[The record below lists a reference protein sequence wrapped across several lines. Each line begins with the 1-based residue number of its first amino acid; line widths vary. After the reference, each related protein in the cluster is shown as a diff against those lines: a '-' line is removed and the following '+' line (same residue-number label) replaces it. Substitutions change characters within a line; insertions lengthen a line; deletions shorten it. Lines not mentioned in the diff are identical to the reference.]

1 MKFINLALLTIAL
14 MLKLDTTLAAN
25 CGSSVGISCSNGL
38 CCSKYGYCG
47 STDEYC
53 GTGCQPH
60 FGRCYSNVSTS
71 KKSSSKKKT
80 TTTTKRKTT
89 TTKRRTTTT
98 KRTTTKSKTTTPTEL
113 PFLCVECDRCLDCDE
128 EMAKRCPRSCKQ
140 GNSSSN
146 KLPILEAK
154 PEDEV
159 VCVQCVECVDCDAY
173 PSMAV
178 FCPSTCKKKA
188 GVNIPI
194 KSNRPL
200 VSYNPDVTA

>member
-1 MKFINLALLTIAL
+1 MKFVNLALLTIAL
-14 MLKLDTTLAAN
+14 MLKLDTTLAVN
-25 CGSSVGISCSNGL
+25 CGSSVGVSCSNGL

-53 GTGCQPH
+53 GSGCQPYY
-60 FGRCYSNVSTS
+60 GKCWSSS
-71 KKSSSKKKT
+71 SSSKKKSTTTIKRKTTTTIKRKTSTTKTKT
-80 TTTTKRKTT
+80 TTTTKRKT
-89 TTKRRTTTT
+89 
-98 KRTTTKSKTTTPTEL
+98 TTTPTEL
-113 PFLCVECDRCLDCDE
+113 PFLCVECDRCMDCDE

-140 GNSSSN
+140 SNSSSN

-188 GVNIPI
+188 GINVPI

-200 VSYNPDVTA
+200 VSYNPDITA